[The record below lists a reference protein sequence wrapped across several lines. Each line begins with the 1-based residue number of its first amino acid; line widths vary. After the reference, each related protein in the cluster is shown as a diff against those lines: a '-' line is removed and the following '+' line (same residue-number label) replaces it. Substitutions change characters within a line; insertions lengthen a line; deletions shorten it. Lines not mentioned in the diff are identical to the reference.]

1 MEVAVYMVFMF
12 CNSFQG
18 ELPSNLNSMGW
29 QDDGSDDG
37 GQYSR
42 LMKILFMLVE
52 STIGYQLM
60 MVLHLIAQQDGA
72 IPTKRN
78 MYMQIFMT

>member
-1 MEVAVYMVFMF
+1 
-12 CNSFQG
+12 
-18 ELPSNLNSMGW
+18 MGW

-37 GQYSR
+37 GQYYYDLALAINR

-60 MVLHLIAQQDGA
+60 MVLHLIAQQNGA

-78 MYMQIFMT
+78 MYMQIFVT